1 MEVTLDRLD
10 MVFTIPT
17 RTVDVLI
24 RLLRRGGRQG
34 GHHKAWV
41 VASGHHFRFEDDPP
55 GLAPGPC
62 SIGKLGIQAAAV
74 WRTGVMGLRQSGPL
88 LVQLACLLHDGCGV
102 AEQDRIAGQAED
114 KIDQVSMGQHFDHLR
129 CGEMAI
135 PTD

>member
-34 GHHKAWV
+34 GAHKAGV
-41 VASGHHFRFEDDPP
+41 VTSGHHFSFEDDPP
-55 GLAPGPC
+55 WLVPGRR

-74 WRTGVMGLRQSGPL
+74 WRAGVMGLREGGPL
-88 LVQLACLLHDGCGV
+88 LVQMACLLYDGFGV
-102 AEQDRIAGQAED
+102 AE
-114 KIDQVSMGQHFDHLR
+114 
-129 CGEMAI
+129 
-135 PTD
+135 